1 MASSKAQLTSED
13 RSVIWPRLVL
23 ALLVIGGLGF
33 GGLSLINSTTANTES
48 ELVTFPASR
57 GDLVVSI
64 KETGTLES
72 SNNKEIKC
80 KVRGYNTVNW
90 VIPSGTIVKKG
101 DELVR
106 LDTRVIEETVSLQKT
121 NVGEAT
127 AILADTKAEAAKAQI
142 TFDEY
147 EEGPYKLQQSNLMK
161 ELTLAQTNLER
172 AKKQYKKRQGLFKRG
187 SISKLALEAEELTVQ
202 QAQLDL
208 EVATTKLDVFERITK
223 EMQLVRMNGSLTA
236 TGRRLLGRQ
245 AGLELDEFRRDV
257 ASEELENCVIKA
269 DRDGL
274 IIYPSTAGWKETP
287 DVTEGASVRK
297 DQTLLLMPDLAK
309 MQLTVGIH
317 QSVVERVKAG
327 HPVSVT
333 MPTQQIESTID
344 SIAPVANPGGWWNGH
359 VVKYD
364 AVIKFPK
371 TEGLK
376 PGMSAEVEVELANY
390 ENVVY
395 IPVNAIVDS
404 NSGLYCWVKTK
415 DAYEKRSLE
424 IGDSN
429 DDFVI
434 VESGVSEGE
443 LVITNPTTHLPE
455 AQELIADSPIHSIG
469 RHDIRVTITEQGS
482 LESAN
487 NTEIKNLVRGSSTI
501 NWVIE
506 SGTIV
511 KKGDELLRLENKDI
525 EEFIRSRT
533 KYMHLSHDASVGTTV
548 RSKIAEL
555 SVKEFLE
562 GDYVVGLYEK
572 RKELARLQT
581 RLNSDRDALAFEQIR
596 FKRGYSSL
604 INVEDLAFN
613 VKRTE
618 NAVMLKELEIKSYE
632 GVRRETRLADLNGEV
647 NVAKAM
653 MEKDLEV
660 LRMDDIRIQQAKDE
674 FTFCVVKAPRDG
686 LVIYPNSR
694 SWKNTPDITEG
705 SVVTKEQVM
714 LLMPDLSQMQVK
726 VGIHESV
733 IDRVSTGMGVR
744 IKINNQTIDGTIKSV
759 AVVAEPAHVWNGNMV
774 RYDTII
780 ALPSPDGLQPGM
792 TAEVEIVLDHHEDVL
807 TIPVSAVERDDK
819 GYYCWVQSSNGPQR
833 RNLKLGDAN
842 GEVFVIESGLTENE
856 KVILNP
862 SQTLDEDA
870 DSQLAGL

>member
-1 MASSKAQLTSED
+1 MASIPQQSEPEK
-13 RSVIWPRLVL
+13 RFSIWTRLLIAV
-23 ALLVIGGLGF
+23 LVIGGLGA
-33 GGLSLINSTTANTES
+33 GGISLINTTAGDTES
-48 ELVTFPASR
+48 ELVTFSARR
-57 GDLVVSI
+57 GDLVVFI

-106 LDTRVIEETVSLQKT
+106 LDTRVIEETLSLQKT
-121 NVGEAT
+121 NVGQAT

-147 EEGPYKLQQSNLMK
+147 EEGPYKLQNSNLMK
-161 ELTLAQTNLER
+161 ELRVAQSNLVT
-172 AKKQYKKRQGLFKRG
+172 AQKQYKNKQGLFKRG
-187 SISKLALEAEELTVQ
+187 SISELALQAEELTVQ
-202 QAQLDL
+202 QSQLDL
-208 EVATTKLDVFERITK
+208 DVAKTNLDVFERITK

-257 ASEELENCVIKA
+257 AAEELGSCVIKA

-274 IIYPSTAGWKETP
+274 VIYPSSAGWKETP

-297 DQTLLLMPDLAK
+297 DQTLLLMPDLST
-309 MQLTVGIH
+309 MQITVGIH
-317 QSVVERVKAG
+317 QSIVERVKAG

-333 MPTQQIESTID
+333 LPTQQIESTID
-344 SIAPVANPGGWWNGH
+344 TIAPVANPGGWWNGH

-364 AVIKFPK
+364 AVIKFPEI
-371 TEGLK
+371 EGLK
-376 PGMSAEVEVELANY
+376 PGMSAEVEVELASY
-390 ENVVY
+390 QDVLY

-404 NSGLYCWVKTK
+404 NSGLYCWVKTN
-415 DAYEKRSLE
+415 DGYEQRSLE
-424 IGDSN
+424 VGDSN
-429 DDFVI
+429 DDFVVI
-434 VESGVSEGE
+434 ENGVSPGE
-443 LVITNPTTHLPE
+443 QVVTSPAIHLPE
-455 AQELIADSPIHSIG
+455 AQQLIADSPIHSIG
-469 RHDIRVTITEQGS
+469 RQDVRVTITEQGS

-506 SGTIV
+506 SGSIV
-511 KKGDELLRLENKDI
+511 KEGDELLRLENKDI

-548 RSKIAEL
+548 RAKIAEL
-555 SVKEFLE
+555 AVKEFLE
-562 GDYVVGLYEK
+562 GDYIVGLYEK
-572 RKELARLQT
+572 KKELARLKT
-581 RLNSDRDALAFEQIR
+581 RLNSSWDELAFEQRR
-596 FKRGYSSL
+596 FKRGYSSV
-604 INVEDLAFN
+604 IKVEDLAFRVTRN
-613 VKRTE
+613 E
-618 NAVMLKELEIKSYE
+618 NEVMLKELDIKSYE

-647 NVAKAM
+647 DVSTAM
-653 MEKDLEV
+653 MKKDLEV

-674 FTFCVVKAPRDG
+674 FKFCIVKAPRDG

-714 LLMPDLSQMQVK
+714 LLMPDLTQIQVK

-733 IDRVSTGMGVR
+733 IDRVATGMGVR
-744 IKINNQTIDGTIKSV
+744 IKINNKTMDGTIKSV

-780 ALPSPDGLQPGM
+780 TLPSPEGLQPGM
-792 TAEVEIVLDHHEDVL
+792 TAEVEIVLDHHKNVL

-819 GYYCWVQSSNGPQR
+819 GYFCWVQSTNGSQR
-833 RNLKLGDAN
+833 RHLKLGDAN

-856 KVILNP
+856 EVILNP
-862 SQTLDEDA
+862 SQTLGQEA
-870 DSQLAGL
+870 DPQLAGF

>member
-1 MASSKAQLTSED
+1 MASIPQQSEPEK
-13 RSVIWPRLVL
+13 RFSIWTRLLIAV
-23 ALLVIGGLGF
+23 LVIGGLGA
-33 GGLSLINSTTANTES
+33 GGISLINTTAGDTES
-48 ELVTFPASR
+48 ELVTFSARR
-57 GDLVVSI
+57 GDLVVFI

-106 LDTRVIEETVSLQKT
+106 LDTRVIEETLSLQKT
-121 NVGEAT
+121 NVGQAT

-147 EEGPYKLQQSNLMK
+147 EEGPYKLQNSNLMK
-161 ELTLAQTNLER
+161 ELRVAQSNLVT
-172 AKKQYKKRQGLFKRG
+172 AQKQYKNKQGLFKRG
-187 SISKLALEAEELTVQ
+187 SISELALQAEELTVQ
-202 QAQLDL
+202 QSQLDL
-208 EVATTKLDVFERITK
+208 DVAKTNLDVFERITK

-257 ASEELENCVIKA
+257 AAEELGSCVIKA

-274 IIYPSTAGWKETP
+274 VIYPSSAGWKETP

-297 DQTLLLMPDLAK
+297 DQTLLLMPDLST
-309 MQLTVGIH
+309 MQITVGIH
-317 QSVVERVKAG
+317 QSIVERVKAG

-333 MPTQQIESTID
+333 LPTQQIESTID
-344 SIAPVANPGGWWNGH
+344 TIAPVANPGGWWNGH

-364 AVIKFPK
+364 AVIKFPEI
-371 TEGLK
+371 EGLK
-376 PGMSAEVEVELANY
+376 PGMSAEVEVELASY
-390 ENVVY
+390 QDVLY

-404 NSGLYCWVKTK
+404 NSGLYCWVKTN
-415 DAYEKRSLE
+415 DGYEQRSLE
-424 IGDSN
+424 VGDSN
-429 DDFVI
+429 DDFVVI
-434 VESGVSEGE
+434 ENGVSPGE
-443 LVITNPTTHLPE
+443 QVVTSPAIHLPE
-455 AQELIADSPIHSIG
+455 AQQLIADSPIHSIG
-469 RHDIRVTITEQGS
+469 RQDVRVTITEQGS

-506 SGTIV
+506 SGSIV
-511 KKGDELLRLENKDI
+511 KEGDELLRLENKDI

-548 RSKIAEL
+548 RAKIAEL
-555 SVKEFLE
+555 AVKEFLE
-562 GDYVVGLYEK
+562 GDYIVGLYEK
-572 RKELARLQT
+572 KKELARLKT
-581 RLNSDRDALAFEQIR
+581 RLNSSWDELAFEQRR
-596 FKRGYSSL
+596 FKRGYSSV
-604 INVEDLAFN
+604 IKVEDLAFRVTRN
-613 VKRTE
+613 E
-618 NAVMLKELEIKSYE
+618 NEVMLKELDIKSYE

-647 NVAKAM
+647 DVSTAM
-653 MEKDLEV
+653 MKKDLEV

-674 FTFCVVKAPRDG
+674 FKFCIVKAPRDG

-714 LLMPDLSQMQVK
+714 LLMPDLTQIQVK

-733 IDRVSTGMGVR
+733 IDRVATGMGVR
-744 IKINNQTIDGTIKSV
+744 IKINNKTMDGTIKSV

-780 ALPSPDGLQPGM
+780 TLPSPEGLQPGM
-792 TAEVEIVLDHHEDVL
+792 TAEVEIVLDHHKNVL

-819 GYYCWVQSSNGPQR
+819 GYFCWVQSTNGSQR
-833 RNLKLGDAN
+833 RHLKLGDAN

-856 KVILNP
+856 EVILNP
-862 SQTLDEDA
+862 SQTL
-870 DSQLAGL
+870 G